1 MQVLLCDDHA
11 VFAESLALVLTRAGM
26 TVVGVAQDPDEAQ
39 RILERDEVDVCVLD
53 LMYGSS
59 APVAPG
65 PAARPAEPGIL
76 GRLPELRVAAP
87 HTRFLLL
94 TGYLSGDLSELA
106 RAAGFSGVLNKG
118 CHTRDIVSAIEQA
131 FEGEPVLVPVPDPAR
146 GRASAQLT
154 EAQQLAKFLTRRE
167 REVLGYLVTGADT
180 TTLAKTMGVSWTT
193 ARSHVQSVLGKLG
206 AHSRLE
212 AATSAVRNGVVSGE
226 TGKWLL

>member
-1 MQVLLCDDHA
+1 MRVLLCDDHA
-11 VFAESLALVLTRAGM
+11 VFAESLALVLSRAGM
-26 TVVGVAQDPDEAQ
+26 TVVGVSHDPEAAQ
-39 RILERDEVDVCVLD
+39 RMLEQDEVDVCVLD
-53 LMYGSS
+53 LMYGSTPS
-59 APVAPG
+59 AGPG
-65 PAARPAEPGIL
+65 SRSAEPGVL
-76 GRLPELRVAAP
+76 GRLPALRAGSP
-87 HTRFLLL
+87 RTRFLLL
-94 TGYLSGDLSELA
+94 TGYVSSDLAELA

-118 CHTRDIVSAIEQA
+118 CHTRDIVAAIERA
-131 FEGEPVLVPVPDPAR
+131 HGGEPVLTVAPESTR
-146 GRASAQLT
+146 SRSAGQLT